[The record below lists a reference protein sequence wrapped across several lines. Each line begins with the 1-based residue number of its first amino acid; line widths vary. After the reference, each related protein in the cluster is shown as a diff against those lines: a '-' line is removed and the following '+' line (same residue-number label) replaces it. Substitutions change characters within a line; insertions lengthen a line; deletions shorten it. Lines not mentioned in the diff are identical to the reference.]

1 MKKAKGML
9 EQISA
14 DERLRQEYYAREK
27 ARLDAISRIKY
38 EEIKGMEKGISQGK
52 IELIARQLKK
62 KFKTLPKSY
71 EEKLSQATEETVDKI
86 AEDIFDIED
95 LDKYLS

>member
-1 MKKAKGML
+1 MIRIEDSVIYQDVIEKGM
-9 EQISA
+9 E
-14 DERLRQEYYAREK
+14 
-27 ARLDAISRIKY
+27 
-38 EEIKGMEKGISQGK
+38 KGMEKGISQGK

-71 EEKLSQATEETVDKI
+71 QEKLSQATEETVDKI

-95 LDKYLS
+95 LKDLDKYFS